1 MSFDAASVRA
11 QREQMLLRLLF
22 RATHAMNAEMTR
34 RVRARGWTAFKPT
47 FTTLLSHLDTDGT
60 TISELAARIGTSR
73 QAVSQLARAIEEAG
87 LIERMPHPT
96 DGRSVVVCHTAA
108 GRRILLHALDVM
120 SAIEAEYADR
130 AGETEVG
137 ELKRLLAHLLG
148 EIDPAGALQPD
159 EQRPPGALLN

>member
-1 MSFDAASVRA
+1 
-11 QREQMLLRLLF
+11 
-22 RATHAMNAEMTR
+22 
-34 RVRARGWTAFKPT
+34 
-47 FTTLLSHLDTDGT
+47 
-60 TISELAARIGTSR
+60 
-73 QAVSQLARAIEEAG
+73 